1 MLPTSTNV
9 TIEVKTNLPPDTE
22 AVIVFA
28 AMGGKISGDTTL
40 VLKSAEFEN
49 AQRMIRLGVVKGKLK
64 EVDFDLLDTGDK
76 VRRIYVAG
84 LGPAEKM
91 DGEVVRQVLA

>member
-40 VLKSAEFEN
+40 VVAPRIEASVPRTYPGATREPASCRRAFAYRVLV
-49 AQRMIRLGVVKGKLK
+49 G
-64 EVDFDLLDTGDK
+64 GDR
-76 VRRIYVAG
+76 VCGVAG
-84 LGPAEKM
+84 
-91 DGEVVRQVLA
+91 